1 MFHTLLVLVLAAGAS
16 DCREAAQG
24 VHLEKFGGLAKSLP
38 RLPSPRRAPPPGSG
52 IISFE
57 VNAEGRARSID
68 VECQSSELTGTY
80 LKGLISVTRFHI
92 PAKTQRG
99 IRHTVGL
106 NVDVSEDAN
115 VKVSVSDFPDS
126 VITIRGE

>member
-1 MFHTLLVLVLAAGAS
+1 MFHILLALVLAAS
-16 DCREAAQG
+16 VTDCREAAQG

-38 RLPSPRRAPPPGSG
+38 KLPSPRRSPPPGSG

-57 VNAEGRARSID
+57 ITAEGRARSID
-68 VECQSSELTGTY
+68 VECQSSELTGNY
-80 LKGLISVTRFHI
+80 LKGLISVTRFHT
-92 PAKTQRG
+92 PTKMQRG

-115 VKVSVSDFPDS
+115 VKISVTDFPDS
-126 VITIRGE
+126 AVKNK